1 MKFIITTIIAMT
13 IPLIS
18 YGEDVV
24 TINKPAIIQTARA
37 AALVEIRNNPDIE
50 FSFLRLAYFMEP
62 PSASFIM
69 VYFEGLEN
77 EKTDEDAD
85 KVTTR
90 KNFKTISVQL
100 DEHGQVIKVNKPT
113 PSQSVTT
120 IPKSVQ
126 QSVPGYPPQ
135 GVGSPE
141 P

>member
-13 IPLIS
+13 IPLMS

-37 AALVEIRNNPDIE
+37 AALVEISNNPDIE

-126 QSVPGYPPQ
+126 QSVPGYDAQ
-135 GVGSPE
+135 GASSPE